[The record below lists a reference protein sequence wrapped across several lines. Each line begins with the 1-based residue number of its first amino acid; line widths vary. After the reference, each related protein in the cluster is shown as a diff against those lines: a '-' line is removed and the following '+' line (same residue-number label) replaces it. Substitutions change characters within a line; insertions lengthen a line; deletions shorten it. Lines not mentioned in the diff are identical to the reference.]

1 MRNNWHCLENLEA
14 DFAGGICARAVVPA
28 DSPWFS
34 GHFPGNPILP
44 AIAQLAIVSD
54 MIRQAAGREQKNP
67 GGVQRVKYRR
77 IIRPDETI
85 LVAAT
90 PVDGKPGVFSFQ
102 MSVDEEMA
110 CKGRITMYPAK

>member
-1 MRNNWHCLENLEA
+1 MQNNWHCLENLEA
-14 DFAGGICARAVVPA
+14 DSAGSIYARAVVPA

-34 GHFPGNPILP
+34 GHFPENPILP

-54 MIRQAAGREQKNP
+54 MIRQATGREQNP
-67 GGVQRVKYRR
+67 GAVNRVKYRR

-90 PVDGKPGVFSFQ
+90 PVDCKPGVFSFQ
-102 MSVDEEMA
+102 MSVDDQMA
-110 CKGRITMYPAK
+110 CKGRITMDSTK

>member
-1 MRNNWHCLENLEA
+1 MQNNWYCLKNLET
-14 DFAGGICARAVVPA
+14 DCEGVICARAVVPA

-34 GHFPGNPILP
+34 GHFPEDPILP

-54 MIRQAAGREQKNP
+54 MIQEATGREQNP
-67 GGVQRVKYRR
+67 GAVNRVKYRR

-90 PVDGKPGVFSFQ
+90 PVDGKPGIFSFQ
-102 MSVDEEMA
+102 MSVDDQMA
-110 CKGRITMYPAK
+110 CKGRITMDPAK